1 MVDMKNLLLYLI
13 ISMITISC
21 QDIKSKFENQ
31 RLAQI
36 LQYIKHAE
44 VANEFCLDLTGQ
56 PIMDVD
62 IQIQPAFIIAEY
74 DLFTDEITQEFSKN
88 KAQNGEALN
97 EDYFSDSVS
106 KYIDSITFRSNNDLS
121 ILLPLDIKDTDSK
134 LQLFLGNPHHQYV
147 YCVLVYDL
155 GENIFVNGHQLEI
168 YGPSV
173 NYLFKFDDTD
183 KLEKAYEKLFSNN

>member
-1 MVDMKNLLLYLI
+1 
-13 ISMITISC
+13 
-21 QDIKSKFENQ
+21 
-31 RLAQI
+31 
-36 LQYIKHAE
+36 
-44 VANEFCLDLTGQ
+44 
-56 PIMDVD
+56 MDVD
-62 IQIQPAFIIAEY
+62 IQIQPVFIITEY
-74 DLFTDEITQEFSKN
+74 DLFTDEITKELSKN

-97 EDYFSDSVS
+97 ENYSSERVS

-121 ILLPLDIKDTDSK
+121 ILLPLEIKNTDSN

-147 YCVLVYDL
+147 YCVLVYNL

-183 KLEKAYEKLFSNN
+183 KLEKACEKLFSNN